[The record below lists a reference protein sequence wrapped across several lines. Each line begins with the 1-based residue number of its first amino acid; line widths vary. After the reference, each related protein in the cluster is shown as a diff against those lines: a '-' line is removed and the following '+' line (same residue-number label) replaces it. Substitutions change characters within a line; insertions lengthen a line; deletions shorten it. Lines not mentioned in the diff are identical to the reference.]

1 MYENIIEQI
10 KENCDCLKEKDIE
23 SGLVDKSISQ
33 LIQLIS
39 TITCWTNRDMTCA
52 TFLSSDRQEL
62 FDINAIQQC
71 GHCDHGLMDVELFY
85 TPIVPETI
93 KVKVLTRT
101 GIKFE
106 EHVLSED
113 EYSFNPYENVLY
125 IDLKDFIF
133 CNPCSC
139 DSVEKVIVDY
149 VAGYEELPECLL
161 PIFCDMLSYL
171 IEMNRCECAKSCD
184 ICDIDTVDEVTLTG
198 YESEEQKTT
207 FDFVKNT
214 ITNAYSRQ
222 LELMSLCGRRRKRF
236 WGAVV

>member
-1 MYENIIEQI
+1 MYEVIIEQI
-10 KENCDCLKEKDIE
+10 KENCDCLSEKDIE

-39 TITCWTNRDMTCA
+39 TLTCWTNRDSTCA

-85 TPIVPETI
+85 LPIVPESI

-106 EHVLSED
+106 EHILD
-113 EYSFNPYENVLY
+113 ESLYSFNPYESVLY

-133 CNPCSC
+133 CNPCNC
-139 DSVEKVIVDY
+139 DVVEKVIVDY

-161 PIFCDMLSYL
+161 PIFCDLLSYL

-184 ICDIDTVDEVTLTG
+184 PCTLEPIEEVTLTG
-198 YESEEQKTT
+198 YESDEQKTT
-207 FDFVKNT
+207 YDFIRNT
-214 ITNAYSRQ
+214 ITNAYARQ

-236 WGAVV
+236 WGTVV